1 MQPKKG
7 NEKKIHKQLRVSAW
21 AHFCVLQLGVTQ
33 ALLFVS
39 SMDVSSIWQAVFGF
53 SDKGEKFDAGNEIS
67 AALGTDIL
75 GSEYHPYVFL
85 PFGLDRLG

>member
-1 MQPKKG
+1 M
-7 NEKKIHKQLRVSAW
+7 
-21 AHFCVLQLGVTQ
+21 
-33 ALLFVS
+33 
-39 SMDVSSIWQAVFGF
+39 WQAVFGF